1 MVGTVERPSRF
12 RSSRS
17 RRRGSFG
24 RDRWRALVAGAIL
37 GTLLA
42 SGALL
47 AGNGHLDDWSSSL
60 SRMAFW
66 RPAAEP
72 RLPADDDL
80 ATGSILIVPLSGE
93 SCRQLLIDNATWRIR
108 DQGLIDCHTALVR
121 SGSTRQVSAARIEV
135 MRAVFG
141 GR

>member
-1 MVGTVERPSRF
+1 MEWPSRF

-17 RRRGSFG
+17 RRRGFFG
-24 RDRWRALVAGAIL
+24 RDRWRALVAGASLVI
-37 GTLLA
+37 LLA

-47 AGNGHLDDWSSSL
+47 AGNGQLGDWSSSL
-60 SRMAFW
+60 SRFAFG
-66 RPAAEP
+66 RPEP
-72 RLPADDDL
+72 KLPADDDL

-93 SCRQLLIDNATWRIR
+93 NCRQLLIDNATWRIR

-121 SGSTRQVSAARIEV
+121 SGSTRQLSAARVEV

-141 GR
+141 RR